1 MKVSVI
7 ALLCI
12 LMSSTAIA
20 EGNPVAGKSKS
31 LLCSGCHHRDGNS
44 KNPNYPILAGQG
56 QDYLIKQLLD
66 YKSGARKEEQM
77 TPMVEAV
84 SAEDIKDIAAY
95 FSIQGRAPGATPPPT
110 SPLGKQ
116 LFQDGNNIVGACAGC
131 HGADGKGNP
140 ALKFPSLAGQH
151 SDYVAKMLKEFR
163 SAARSNDQGA
173 VMRNIAVDLGDQD
186 IESLA
191 AYIASMR

>member
-12 LMSSTAIA
+12 LISSTAIA

-31 LLCSGCHHRDGNS
+31 LICSGCHMRDGNS

-77 TPMVEAV
+77 TPMAEAV
-84 SAEDIKDIAAY
+84 SAEDVNDIAAY
-95 FSIQGRAPGATPPPT
+95 FSTQARTPGAAPPPT
-110 SPLGKQ
+110 PPLGKQ
-116 LFQDGNNIVGACAGC
+116 LYQEGNKTVSACAGC
-131 HGADGKGNP
+131 HSADGKGNP
-140 ALKFPSLAGQH
+140 ALKFPALAGQH
-151 SDYVAKMLKEFR
+151 ADYVAKTLKDFR
-163 SAARSNDQGA
+163 SAARNNDKQS
-173 VMRNIAVDLGDQD
+173 VMRNIAVDLGDKD
-186 IESLA
+186 IEALA

>member
-77 TPMVEAV
+77 TPMAEAV
-84 SAEDIKDIAAY
+84 SAEDVNDIAAY
-95 FSIQGRAPGATPPPT
+95 FSTQARTPGAAPPPT

-116 LFQDGNNIVGACAGC
+116 LYQEGNKTVSACAGC
-131 HGADGKGNP
+131 HSADGKGNP
-140 ALKFPSLAGQH
+140 ALKFPALAGQH
-151 SDYVAKMLKEFR
+151 ADYVAKTLKDFR
-163 SAARSNDQGA
+163 SAARNNDKQA
-173 VMRNIAVDLGDQD
+173 VMRNIAVDLGDKD
-186 IESLA
+186 IEALA